1 MRNGPRAGSRA
12 YLALQFLLQVGPL
25 DSKDWM
31 NHASI
36 SKSPVKFEREVT
48 GPLTRWKLVDVSAS
62 GVFCISQAGRDF
74 LDERE
79 AEPVEQEVV
88 AGRYAHPIQP
98 LSARHRPQR
107 PMRDGAFDYRDIPSR
122 CASVSVPFKSSIK
135 SEN

>member
-25 DSKDWM
+25 DAKDWM

-36 SKSPVKFEREVT
+36 SKSAVKFEREVT

-79 AEPVEQEVV
+79 AEPIERELV
-88 AGRYAHPIQP
+88 AGRYVHPIQP
-98 LSARHRPQR
+98 LQARHRPKR
-107 PMRDGAFDYRDIPSR
+107 PMRDGAFDYRDIPSL
-122 CASVSVPFKSSIK
+122 CANVSVPFKSSIK

>member
-31 NHASI
+31 NHVST
-36 SKSPVKFEREVT
+36 SKSAVKFDREVT

-62 GVFCISQAGRDF
+62 GMFCISQAGRDF

-88 AGRYAHPIQP
+88 SGRYVHPIQP